1 MWRRVLSTFKNNR
14 CAGCGLMIAAEDLDH
29 DDDPRPFKRQKTLC
43 MDQELLEIFN
53 ATIGLG
59 RTLLQPMVWEN
70 DLPKLPQLS
79 CMKDH
84 CEDISMSSS
93 AAALAVY

>member
-1 MWRRVLSTFKNNR
+1 
-14 CAGCGLMIAAEDLDH
+14 MIAAEDLDH

-43 MDQELLEIFN
+43 KKTLCTDQELLEIFN
-53 ATIGLG
+53 ATTGLG

-93 AAALAVY
+93 AATLAAY

>member
-29 DDDPRPFKRQKTLC
+29 DDDPHPFKRQKTLC
-43 MDQELLEIFN
+43 TDQELLEIFN

-59 RTLLQPMVWEN
+59 RTL
-70 DLPKLPQLS
+70 
-79 CMKDH
+79 
-84 CEDISMSSS
+84 
-93 AAALAVY
+93 